1 MQIVERGLIGLDD
14 DVGPYVP
21 DLAALEV
28 LDGGETADGVP
39 TTKPRKNKI
48 TLRYV
53 SYHSTLTTKK
63 DQPTKK
69 LYGFRLL
76 LSHQSGV
83 GYDLMPLS
91 LAKWAKASGLKYT
104 TLDNT
109 GVMF

>member
-1 MQIVERGLIGLDD
+1 MQTVERGLIGLDD

-21 DLAALEV
+21 ELAALEV
-28 LDGGETADGVP
+28 LDGGESADGVP

-48 TLRYV
+48 TLRYDF
-53 SYHSTLTTKK
+53 YHSSLTSKK
-63 DQPTKK
+63 DQPTNK
-69 LYGFRLL
+69 LSEFRLL

-91 LAKWAKASGLKYT
+91 LAAWAKASGLKYT